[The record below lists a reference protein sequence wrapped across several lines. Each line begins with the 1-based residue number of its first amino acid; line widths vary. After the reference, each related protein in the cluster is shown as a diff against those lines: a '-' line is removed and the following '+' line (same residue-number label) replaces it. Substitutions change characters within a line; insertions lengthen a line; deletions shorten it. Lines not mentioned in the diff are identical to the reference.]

1 VLATLSAFFWAVLV
15 IVSLKYVWV
24 VLRFDNEGEGGV
36 LALTARAHR
45 DAPTPL
51 WAKLA
56 VGRASLPLHC
66 STATPSSRRPSR
78 CCRRWRA

>member
-36 LALTARAHR
+36 LALTAQGPPGRP
-45 DAPTPL
+45 DAPVGQAGGGGGHLCRGPVL
-51 WAKLA
+51 W
-56 VGRASLPLHC
+56 
-66 STATPSSRRPSR
+66 
-78 CCRRWRA
+78 